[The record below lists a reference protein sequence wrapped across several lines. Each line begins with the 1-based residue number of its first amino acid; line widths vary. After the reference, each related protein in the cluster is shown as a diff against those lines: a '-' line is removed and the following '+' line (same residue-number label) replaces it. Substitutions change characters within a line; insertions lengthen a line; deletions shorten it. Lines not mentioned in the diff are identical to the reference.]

1 MRSINVSDIVK
12 ALMIPVVALALLA
25 PLAMA
30 APQASADGAYQA
42 AAPVLQEATA
52 TVGTGDTG
60 TGTGTDTGTGGT
72 GTTGTGTGTDTGT
85 GAGGTTTGQGGSPAQ
100 TAADDGGDFP
110 WWLLLI
116 PLAALLLIP
125 LFMRRNRTEV
135 TEVRRDR

>member
-1 MRSINVSDIVK
+1 MRSIRIGDLVK
-12 ALMIPVVALALLA
+12 AFMVPIVALALLA

-30 APQASADGAYQA
+30 APASAGDTYQL
-42 AAPVLQEATA
+42 AAPALQETTA
-52 TVGTGDTG
+52 TPGTGDTGTGG

-72 GTTGTGTGTDTGT
+72 
-85 GAGGTTTGQGGSPAQ
+85 TGQGGNPGQ
-100 TAADDGGDFP
+100 TAGDEGGDFP

-125 LFMRRNRTEV
+125 LFMRRNRRTEV